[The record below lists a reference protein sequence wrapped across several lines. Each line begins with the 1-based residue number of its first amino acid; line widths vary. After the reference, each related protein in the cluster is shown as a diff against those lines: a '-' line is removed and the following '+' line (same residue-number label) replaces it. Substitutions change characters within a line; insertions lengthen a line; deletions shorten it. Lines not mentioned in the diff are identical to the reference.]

1 MIQQLIT
8 DVSYQVAVQGQ
19 SLFQA
24 VKGTVL
30 ELSECDA
37 QTLQHSQEQVH
48 SPLAKKILSTARS
61 MVFERKYRF
70 ISQLEQAEDLQALYV
85 QIIEASKTAH
95 PTTPEGTYL
104 TACLSAAQ
112 KKLLRN

>member
-30 ELSECDA
+30 ELSDCDA
-37 QTLQHSQEQVH
+37 EQLQHSQEQGH
-48 SPLAKKILSTARS
+48 SPLAKKILQTARC
-61 MVFERKYRF
+61 MVFERKYKF
-70 ISQLEQAEDLQALYV
+70 ISLLEETDNLAGLYQQV
-85 QIIEASKTAH
+85 LRASQQVP
-95 PTTPEGTYL
+95 PTTLEGTYL
-104 TACLSAAQ
+104 TACFSAAQ
-112 KKLLRN
+112 KKLLKN